1 MNEKLLKERVVVLH
15 SILARTYK
23 DYFNPNTNQG
33 QRGLFETVIGATIW
47 YLPGG
52 GELFSRRISV
62 QALRSLESNPKE
74 TKLVEEHSFPRKVG
88 GRFLYE
94 KFRETDGKITMQQ
107 LQDFYVNKLGK
118 FNLVLKS
125 ENDALKKYQK
135 IENMNLGEH
144 SFLEFCET
152 NLEAHTYSQAGIE
165 LVDFPLEKYKEFKR
179 YKSRLKKGFS
189 DSNFEI

>member
-1 MNEKLLKERVVVLH
+1 MNEKLLKERVEVLH
-15 SILARTYK
+15 QIVAGTYE

-33 QRGLFETVIGATIW
+33 QRGLFETVVGAAIW

-52 GELFSRRISV
+52 GELFSGKISV
-62 QALRSLESNPKE
+62 EALNSLASSPEE

-88 GRFLYE
+88 GRFIYE
-94 KFRETDGKITMQQ
+94 KFRESDGKITMQQ
-107 LQDFYVNKLGK
+107 LHDFFVNKLGK

-135 IENMNLGEH
+135 IENMNVGVY

-152 NLEAHTYSQAGIE
+152 NLEAYTYSQAGIE

>member
-88 GRFLYE
+88 GRFFYE
-94 KFRETDGKITMQQ
+94 KFIAAY
-107 LQDFYVNKLGK
+107 F
-118 FNLVLKS
+118 
-125 ENDALKKYQK
+125 
-135 IENMNLGEH
+135 
-144 SFLEFCET
+144 
-152 NLEAHTYSQAGIE
+152 
-165 LVDFPLEKYKEFKR
+165 
-179 YKSRLKKGFS
+179 
-189 DSNFEI
+189 

>member
-107 LQDFYVNKLGK
+107 LQDFFINKLGK

-152 NLEAHTYSQAGIE
+152 NL
-165 LVDFPLEKYKEFKR
+165 
-179 YKSRLKKGFS
+179 
-189 DSNFEI
+189 